1 MTVREPRLTDRPP
14 LPFSGRRGRPL
25 AQRERFHMTETEST
39 TTTHEFQ
46 AAVSQVLRLVINSL
60 YSNPEIFLRELVSNA
75 SDALDKLRFA
85 GISDPALLEGEELH
99 VRLAFDREKKT
110 LIVSD
115 SGIGMS
121 REELVTNLG
130 TVAHS
135 GSAELM
141 KRLSEMDEKKADL
154 SLIGQFGVG
163 FYSAYLVADRVEVVS
178 RAAGA
183 SEAHVFSSDGKSTF
197 TIGPATREGRGT
209 DLVLHLREDHLDLLD
224 EHRLRALVRRYS
236 DYVAHPIE
244 LEVEVPADEAAGT
257 PAAKRFERINSGNAL
272 WRRSAKDVEPAQY
285 EELYTHLTHDW
296 EKPLAHKHFQVE
308 GTQLFYGLLFL
319 PKRPPFDLFSAD
331 VSHGV
336 RLHVK
341 RVFIMDDCEE
351 LLPRFLR
358 FVRGVIDSEDLPL
371 NVSREILQDSR
382 VVKTMR
388 KQVVK
393 RALDMIE
400 ELAAGESYAEWWS
413 GFGAVLKEGLHFE
426 SDPKDRERIA
436 KLLRYESSRD
446 EGLVSLETYVKRMPL
461 AQKAIYY
468 VLGASKA
475 LVQNTPHLEVLRKK
489 GYEVLYMT
497 DPVDAFAVEGLREFD
512 GKPLVSAMDA
522 DLTLDGDAEAA
533 TARKEDDA
541 KRFGPLLARFREVLG
556 EKVSEVRLSDR
567 LTDSAVCLVQP
578 KGGLP
583 PYLARILRAQHADLP
598 PDRRALELNPAH
610 PLVESIAALHARA
623 PEDAQLTEWIE
634 VLYDQALLAEGSP
647 IDDPARL
654 VRRMTALL
662 ADAAARAAGAAE

>member
-1 MTVREPRLTDRPP
+1 
-14 LPFSGRRGRPL
+14 
-25 AQRERFHMTETEST
+25 MTESA

-60 YSNPEIFLRELVSNA
+60 YSNREIFLRELVSNA
-75 SDALDKLRFA
+75 SDALDKLRFT
-85 GISDPALLEGEELH
+85 GIAQPALLEGADL
-99 VRLAFDREKKT
+99 RIRIAFDPQKKT
-110 LIVSD
+110 LTVSD
-115 SGIGMS
+115 TGIGMS
-121 REELVTNLG
+121 RDELVQNLG

-163 FYSAYLVADRVEVVS
+163 FYSAYLVADRVDVVS
-178 RAAGA
+178 RAAGS
-183 SEAHVFSSDGKSTF
+183 SEAYVFSSDGKSTF
-197 TIGPATREGRGT
+197 TVAPAERSERGT
-209 DLVLHLREDHLDLLD
+209 DIVLHVRDEHLEFLD
-224 EHRLRALVRRYS
+224 EHRLRGLVRRYS
-236 DYVAHPIE
+236 DYVGHSIE
-244 LEVEVPADEAAGT
+244 LEVEATVGEGAE
-257 PAAKRFERINSGNAL
+257 KRQEKRWERVNSGNAL
-272 WRRSAKDVEPAQY
+272 WRRNPREIEPAQY

-319 PKRPPFDLFSAD
+319 PKRPPFDLFGTD
-331 VSHGV
+331 VHHGV

-371 NVSREILQDSR
+371 NVSRELLQDSR
-382 VVKTMR
+382 IVQTMR
-388 KQVVK
+388 KQVVR
-393 RALDMIE
+393 RALDMVE
-400 ELAAGESYAEWWS
+400 ELAATDGYAEWWS

-426 SDPKDRERIA
+426 ADGKDRERIA
-436 KLLRYESSRD
+436 KLVRYESTRE
-446 EGLVSLETYVKRMPL
+446 EGLVSLEDYVKRMPL

-475 LVQNTPHLEVLRKK
+475 LVRNTPHLEVLRKK

-522 DLTLDGDAEAA
+522 DLTLEGDGEAKA
-533 TARKEDDA
+533 AHKEEDE
-541 KRFGPLLARFREVLG
+541 KRLEPLLAKFREVLG
-556 EKVSEVRLSDR
+556 EKVSEVRVSDR
-567 LTDSAVCLVQP
+567 LTESAVCLVQP

-598 PDRRALELNPAH
+598 PDRRALELNPTH
-610 PLVESIAALHARA
+610 PLVDGIAKLHAKA
-623 PEDAQLTEWIE
+623 PETPQLAEWIE

-647 IDDPARL
+647 VEDPARL
-654 VRRMTALL
+654 VKRMTALL
-662 ADAAARAAGAAE
+662 TDAAVRAAGSTD